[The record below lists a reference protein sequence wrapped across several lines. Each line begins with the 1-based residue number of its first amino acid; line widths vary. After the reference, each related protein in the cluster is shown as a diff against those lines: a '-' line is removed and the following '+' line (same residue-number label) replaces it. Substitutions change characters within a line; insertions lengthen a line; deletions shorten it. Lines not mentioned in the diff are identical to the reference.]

1 MLSGPDHIICR
12 QLLTIVELYSPA
24 NLERPLARICV
35 RRPAFREPGVN
46 LALLIEHDQGLID
59 IVLHVLAYGGVG
71 DERDRRPN
79 VFHDAKLERS
89 TDPRLT
95 CCRRPSRSGGRKA
108 GRRSRGRLCV
118 CRTRGPR
125 VATFESNDEA

>member
-46 LALLIEHDQGLID
+46 LALLVEHDQGFID
-59 IVLHVLAYGGVG
+59 IVFHVLAYGSVS

-79 VFHDAKLERS
+79 VFHDAKLEDS

-95 CCRRPSRSGGRKA
+95 CRRRPSRSGGR
-108 GRRSRGRLCV
+108 LCV
-118 CRTRGPR
+118 RRTQGQR
-125 VATFESNDEA
+125 VAIFESNYEA